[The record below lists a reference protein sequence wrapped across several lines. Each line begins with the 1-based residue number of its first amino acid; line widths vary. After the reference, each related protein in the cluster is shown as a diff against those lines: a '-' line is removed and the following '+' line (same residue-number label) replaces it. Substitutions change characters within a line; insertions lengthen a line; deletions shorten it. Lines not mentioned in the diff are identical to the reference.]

1 MGPLVAFL
9 ASADANFITASIL
22 TIDGGMNA

>member
-1 MGPLVAFL
+1 MAFL